1 MSKETVANHVVKFL
15 QKWGILLVLAVAL
28 LLQFIYLQVS
38 LSETGGVWG
47 APLDDAWIHVRFAQ
61 NLSRGGGFSYMPG
74 VPTPGSTSPLWT
86 VLLAVVGLFT
96 QELLLSALILSGLF
110 FLLTIFLTWR
120 LALAVT
126 ERWQVAL
133 LAALGVTLTGRLLW
147 ASLSGMEV
155 TLFTTLCLT
164 AVLLYQRHG
173 LNIVSA
179 LFFGLATQARPEGHV
194 LFALAVGDTILRS
207 LTDGTGKLTWHKW
220 RPVIIAILIY
230 SVIQLPYALFSLSV
244 TGRPLP
250 NTFYAKARSD
260 TLYSWRTLRETFWLH
275 WRDNPLSLLLL
286 PAGLAALWRKSRLIC
301 GWLLGLLLLV
311 PLIVPFVWHHGRYT
325 MPLLPFQMIV
335 AAAGLFWL
343 AKKLPSR
350 SVLATGG
357 LIALFIV
364 GGVWALPRWAT
375 MLGNNVR
382 EVEEI
387 DVAMGRW
394 LAENIPADKV
404 VAVDD
409 IGAIVTLSPRQ
420 IVDLNGLVSPQ
431 LWPVMDDPDFS
442 SATVRLLATHNVS
455 YLAIFPSWHASL
467 VSDPT
472 VAMPIRRFSTAT
484 QTIIGEQEAVVYK
497 MDWPYRQSIDPQN
510 EVSILFG
517 DLIRLRGFDLG
528 KVQAGSTLPLTLY
541 WQSVTAVPDNYK
553 VFIHVLDE
561 NGQIVAQA
569 DRLPANGLAPTTR
582 WQADD
587 LIRDRYEIVL
597 PAELPSG
604 NYQLQVGLYT
614 EANGRLPINDATAEG
629 DALILHQWVQE

>member
-1 MSKETVANHVVKFL
+1 MSKETVANHVAKFL

-86 VLLAVVGLFT
+86 VLLAGVGLFT
-96 QELLLSALILSGLF
+96 QELLLSALILSSLF